1 MATAFEGSAALKTV
15 ESTMPAERVAAQFA
29 APEPATRP
37 VRSLRTAHD
46 INSPRTRTGDVLLA
60 EPGDFESLLL
70 SRPVVEGLRAVG
82 FERPSPVQLKA
93 IPLGRCGLGEGWG
106 PGGAGRAAGG
116 GGGGGGQARGEGR
129 EGPRAAVLQ
138 GSARGKTP
146 HAREPQFPPLS
157 NGGAVLNLE
166 IVEVH
171 STLSSGSTFG
181 NINGRK
187 DLR

>member
-1 MATAFEGSAALKTV
+1 MAAAFEASAALKTV
-15 ESTMPAERVAAQFA
+15 ESAMPAERVAAQLA
-29 APEPATRP
+29 APEPALRP

-46 INSPRTRTGDVLLA
+46 INGPRTRTGDVLLA

-70 SRPVVEGLRAVG
+70 SRPVLEGLRAVG

-106 PGGAGRAAGG
+106 PGGVARAA

-138 GSARGKTP
+138 GSAQGKTP
-146 HAREPQFPPLS
+146 YAREPQFPPLS

-171 STLSSGSTFG
+171 STLSRGSTFG

>member
-1 MATAFEGSAALKTV
+1 MAAALEAPAALKTM

-29 APEPATRP
+29 APEPAPRP

-46 INSPRTRTGDVLLA
+46 ISGPRTRTGDVLLA

-70 SRPVVEGLRAVG
+70 SRPVLEGLQAVG

-106 PGGAGRAAGG
+106 PGGTGRAGG
-116 GGGGGGQARGEGR
+116 GGGGGQVRGEGR

-146 HAREPQFPPLS
+146 HARERQFPPLS

-171 STLSSGSTFG
+171 STLSGGSTFG